1 MQRKLYLFVLKGS
14 LAGLRQNHSDRS
26 GASENHQVRHN
37 CGASG
42 TCPEK
47 TGVVFSP
54 PILGMRILL
63 DWDGLG
69 PVPFPLH
76 PTGLGEEEMVQFQL
90 QV

>member
-63 DWDGLG
+63 D
-69 PVPFPLH
+69 
-76 PTGLGEEEMVQFQL
+76 
-90 QV
+90 